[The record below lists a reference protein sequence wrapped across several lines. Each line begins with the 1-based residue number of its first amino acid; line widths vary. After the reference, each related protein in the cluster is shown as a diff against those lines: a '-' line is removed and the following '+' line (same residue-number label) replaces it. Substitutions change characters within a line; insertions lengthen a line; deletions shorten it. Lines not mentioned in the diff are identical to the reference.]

1 MNDIKSKRIIYLF
14 SHAALRFDTEKVAEI
29 LKSKNVKIAG
39 KKVYVFPAYAE
50 FLHDDPKL
58 GEPEPES
65 GNGTQVVISP
75 C

>member
-1 MNDIKSKRIIYLF
+1 MNDIKSKRFIYLF